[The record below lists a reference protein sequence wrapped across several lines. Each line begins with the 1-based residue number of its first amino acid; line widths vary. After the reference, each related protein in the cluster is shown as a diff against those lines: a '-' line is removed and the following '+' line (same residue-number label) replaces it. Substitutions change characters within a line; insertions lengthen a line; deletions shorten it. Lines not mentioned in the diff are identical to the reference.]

1 MILLFIVDADMS
13 NLSARSVGAHHW
25 LSIHDDSAAH
35 AGSQRDHDQIFLS
48 FACAQ
53 PHLA

>member
-13 NLSARSVGAHHW
+13 NLSARSVGAHHG